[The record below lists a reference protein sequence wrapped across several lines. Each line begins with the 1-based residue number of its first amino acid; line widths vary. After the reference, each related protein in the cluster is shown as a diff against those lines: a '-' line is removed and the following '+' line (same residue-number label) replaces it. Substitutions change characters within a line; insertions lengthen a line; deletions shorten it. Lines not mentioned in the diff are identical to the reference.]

1 MTIPLRVLIVED
13 SEEDTNLLLHALK
26 KGGYD
31 PIQYERV
38 DSGPAMEVA
47 LSRQKWDVV
56 VADHNMPRFSAT
68 SALDLVK
75 DNGFDVPFFIVSGSI
90 DEDLAAQAMKAGAQD
105 YVMKNNLTR
114 LCPAIARELREV
126 QVRQER
132 ERAEATVEH
141 QAHYDLLTNLPNRTT
156 FRDRLTVALA
166 QAGRNRKMLAVLF
179 VDLDRFKTIVDSLGH
194 TIGDELLR
202 SVAERLGAS
211 LEPGDTLARL
221 GGDEFVILLPQI
233 NRADRAVRVA
243 QRILEAVKPPFHFD
257 HHELHVT
264 MSIGITLYPYDGE
277 DADTLLKN
285 ADTALYRA
293 KEQGRNNYQL
303 YTPAM
308 NARAFE
314 RLALENSLRNA
325 IEREEFSLYYQPQ
338 VHMKS
343 GKILGTEAV
352 LRWQHPDLGIVY
364 PSEFIPIAEETGL
377 IMQLGEWVI
386 RTACAQNVLWQK
398 AGLPPMTVAVNLS
411 ARQFQQQD
419 LVEIVA
425 RILEETSLEP
435 HWLEIEITE
444 GIAMQNADYTNVLL
458 RGLKEMGVRVALD
471 DFGTGYSS
479 LSYLKKF
486 PIDTLK
492 IDQSFVRDLST
503 DPNDAAIA
511 NAVIVLAHSLKLLVV
526 AEGVE
531 TREQEAFLREHQC
544 DTYQGFLFSSA
555 LPADSFETLVR
566 KHLQKVV
573 S

>member
-1 MTIPLRVLIVED
+1 VATPLRVLIVED
-13 SEEDTNLLLHALK
+13 SEDDTKLLLHALK
-26 KGGYD
+26 KGGFD

-47 LSRQKWDVV
+47 LAQQKWDVV

-68 SALDLVK
+68 SALDLLK
-75 DNGFDVPFFIVSGSI
+75 NNGYDIPFFIVSGGI
-90 DEDLAAQAMKAGAQD
+90 DENLAAEAMKAGAQD
-105 YVMKNNLTR
+105 YVMKSNLTR
-114 LCPAIARELREV
+114 LSPAIDRELREV
-126 QVRQER
+126 LVRRQR
-132 ERAEATVEH
+132 ELAEATVEH

-179 VDLDRFKTIVDSLGH
+179 VDLDRFKTIVDTLGH
-194 TIGDELLR
+194 TTGDQLLR
-202 SVAERLGAS
+202 SVADRLGAS
-211 LEPGDTLARL
+211 LEAGDTLARL

-243 QRILEAVKPPFHFD
+243 QRILEALKPPFHFD
-257 HHELHVT
+257 NHELHVT

-314 RLALENSLRNA
+314 RLALENSLRKA
-325 IEREEFSLYYQPQ
+325 LERKEFSLYYQPQ
-338 VHMKS
+338 IDMQTGVITGS
-343 GKILGTEAV
+343 EA
-352 LRWQHPDLGIVY
+352 LIRWQHPDLGIVY

-377 IMQLGEWVI
+377 IMQLGEWVL
-386 RTACAQNVLWQK
+386 RTACAQNQAWHR
-398 AGLPPMTVAVNLS
+398 AGLPPLVMAVNLS

-419 LVEIVA
+419 LVDIVA
-425 RILEETSLEP
+425 RILKETGLAP
-435 HWLEIEITE
+435 RWLEIEITE

-458 RGLKEMGVRVALD
+458 RGLKEMGVKVALD

-492 IDQSFVRDLST
+492 IDQSFVRDLTS

-511 NAVIVLAHSLKLLVV
+511 NAVIVLAHSLKLKVL

-531 TREQEAFLREHQC
+531 TQEQEKYLREHQC
-544 DTYQGFLFSSA
+544 DAYQGFLFSAA
-555 LPADSFETLVR
+555 LPSDSFEMLVK
-566 KHLQKVV
+566 KHFQKTA
-573 S
+573 